1 MTNTTPG
8 IESIIEN
15 PNKDE
20 TVTLI
25 VTVTDTQT
33 QSIHDAIADADGD
46 IEEKLPF
53 NCLAVTTPEHKLK
66 ELKHIDGIT
75 EMEIESVFSG
85 AENHTNDYAGYPPG
99 KAVEVNPTAEEV
111 FDLNTDT

>member
-1 MTNTTPG
+1 MTQTTSG

-25 VTVTDTQT
+25 VTVTDTDT
-33 QSIHDAIADADGD
+33 QAIHDAITDAGGD
-46 IEEKLPF
+46 IEEVLPF
-53 NCLAVTTPEHKLK
+53 NCLAVTTPEHKL
-66 ELKHIDGIT
+66 EDLKDIDEIT